1 MQRRQFIAL
10 LGGAVVAGPLATH
23 AQQSERT
30 RRIGVLLGQAVDDQQ
45 GQARIAAFLR
55 ALQNLGWI
63 DGRNVRIDIRWGAG
77 NSGEIRRHASELVAM
92 IPDVI
97 IASGS
102 ATVGPLLQATSAVP
116 IVFTVVPDPVGAGFV
131 DSLARPGGNA
141 TGFTIFEYGIGAKW
155 LELLK
160 EISPGIKRVAVLR
173 DAAIAA
179 GVGQFGAIQS
189 VAPALGVEL
198 SPVNVRDAGEIQR
211 GITAFAGLSNGGII
225 VTGSSLAA
233 VHRDL
238 IVTLATR
245 NKLPTIYYERFFVSA
260 GGLLSYGPDLVDQHR
275 AAAAYVDLILKGKK
289 AAELPVQAPTKYEL
303 AINLKVAKEI
313 GITVPPSLLARAD
326 EVIE

>member
-1 MQRRQFIAL
+1 MQRREFITL
-10 LGGAVVAGPLATH
+10 LGGGMASLPLAAR
-23 AQQSERT
+23 AQQNERIQ
-30 RRIGVLLGQAVDDQQ
+30 RVGVLLGQAANDPQ
-45 GQARIAAFLR
+45 GQARIAAFLQ
-55 ALQNLGWI
+55 ALQNLGWT
-63 DGRNVRIDIRWGAG
+63 DSRNIRIDIRWGAG
-77 NSGEIRRHASELVAM
+77 NSDEIRRHASELVAFK
-92 IPDVI
+92 PDVI
-97 IASGS
+97 VASGS

-116 IVFTVVPDPVGAGFV
+116 IVFVVVPDPVGAGFV

-160 EISPGIKRVAVLR
+160 EMSPGIKRVAILR

-179 GVGQFGAIQS
+179 GAGQFGAIQS
-189 VAPALGVEL
+189 AAPALGVEL
-198 SPVNVRDAGEIQR
+198 SPVNVRDAGEIER
-211 GITAFAGLSNGGII
+211 AVAAFARLPEGGLI

-238 IVTLATR
+238 IVALAAR
-245 NKLPTIYYERFFVSA
+245 HKLPAVYYERFFVSA

-289 AAELPVQAPTKYEL
+289 PAELPVQAPTKYEL
-303 AINLKVAKEI
+303 AINLKTAKAMGFTI
-313 GITVPPSLLARAD
+313 PPSLLARAD